1 LKPLYNFI
9 EVLPDLVNQPVPFL
23 PAELIQR
30 MTGMRTAFDA
40 GRGCPFECSFC
51 TIINVQGQKSR
62 HRGSDDVERI
72 IRTNVSQGVFS
83 FVITDD
89 NFSRNR
95 NWEMILDRIIR
106 IREEDGFNLTFTI
119 QVDTACHKIPR
130 FIEKAGRAGVNRAF
144 IGLENINSESLKE
157 VGKKQ
162 NNITD
167 YRTLFQ
173 SLHKVGILTFAGY
186 ILGFPGDTPE
196 KIIKDI
202 GIIQRELPVDLLEF
216 FILTPLPGS
225 RDHKDFVEEG
235 IPLDTDMNNYDL
247 AHVTAPHDTLSA
259 AQLLEVYNRAWE
271 IYYSP
276 DHVERILRRARE
288 WGFKVEKMMWM
299 TLEFYA
305 CITIEKVHPLEGG
318 IFRRKYRRDR
328 RHGFPREN
336 PIAFYSRYLWEII
349 TKPYQ
354 FFWVYKK
361 YKKILKRVME
371 DKSEAKEIDV
381 AMEPMSTSE
390 QKELNLYRATD

>member
-1 LKPLYNFI
+1 
-9 EVLPDLVNQPVPFL
+9 
-23 PAELIQR
+23 
-30 MTGMRTAFDA
+30 
-40 GRGCPFECSFC
+40 
-51 TIINVQGQKSR
+51 
-62 HRGSDDVERI
+62 
-72 IRTNVSQGVFS
+72 VSQGIFS

-225 RDHKDFVEEG
+225 RDHKDFVEQG
-235 IPLDTDMNNYDL
+235 IPLDTDMNNYDVT
-247 AHVTAPHDTLSA
+247 HVTAPHDTMSA
-259 AQLLEVYNRAWE
+259 AQLLEIYNRAWE

-299 TLEFYA
+299 ALEFYA
-305 CITIEKVHPLEGG
+305 CVTIEKVHPLEGG

-328 RHGFPREN
+328 RHGLPREN
-336 PIAFYSRYLWEII
+336 PITFYSRYLWEIM
-349 TKPYQ
+349 TKPYR
-354 FFWVYKK
+354 FFWIYNN

-371 DKSEAKEIDV
+371 DKSEAREIDL
-381 AMEPMSTSE
+381 AMEPVSVSE